1 MSYIPGL
8 RAQTPQTIYSI
19 YFKGFHTCNGY
30 FQCKMKVDGNGS
42 IKVKP
47 DTAIILL
54 GVTTEDMQLKSAQE
68 QNSIKVNEIINSL
81 VKLGVSSDNMET
93 QSYTINPQYDFIE
106 GKQVFR
112 GYNVTHILKITV
124 KDMDKIGEVIDKA
137 VSSGANTVNDINFI
151 VSEPSIYYQ
160 QALTAAIDDALIK
173 AKTIARR
180 LNVIVS
186 QVPIRIMEE
195 SYQCNIQPQ
204 PFVLHT
210 SADTTT
216 PIQTGQ
222 AEITAR
228 IEAIFTY
235 I

>member
-8 RAQTPQTIYSI
+8 RPQTPQTIYSP
-19 YFKGFHTCNGY
+19 YFKGFHTCNCY
-30 FQCKMKVDGNGS
+30 LQCKMKVDGKGS

-81 VKLGVSSDNMET
+81 VKLGISSDNVET
-93 QSYTINPQYDFIE
+93 QSYTINPQYDYIE

-112 GYNVTHILKITV
+112 GYNVTHILKTTV
-124 KDMDKIGEVIDKA
+124 QDMDKIGEVIDKA

-151 VSEPSIYYQ
+151 VSEPSIFYQ

-195 SYQCNIQPQ
+195 SYQCNIHPQ
-204 PFVLHT
+204 PFVLHAST
-210 SADTTT
+210 DATT

-235 I
+235 T